1 MNPRD
6 LSEAIND
13 ALWYERD
20 VDLVVDNGSRLT
32 IRKVHGK
39 PVLLRLASP
48 PVVHNEIIGNIRAAR
63 VMTYSGLVA
72 VEMTDRVYAE
82 GVTRIGAVM
91 LDPAPILRV
100 IPAEEAEA

>member
-20 VDLVVDNGSRLT
+20 IDLIVDGGSKLT
-32 IRKVHGK
+32 IRRIHGR
-39 PVLLRLASP
+39 PVLLRSASP
-48 PVVHNEIIGNIRAAR
+48 PVVHNEIIGNIRTSR
-63 VMTYSGLVA
+63 VMPYSGIVA
-72 VEMTDRVYAE
+72 VEMTDRIYAE

-100 IPAEEAEA
+100 IPAEEADA

>member
-39 PVLLRLASP
+39 PVLLRSASP

-63 VMTYSGLVA
+63 VMTYSGMVA

>member
-6 LSEAIND
+6 LADAIND

-20 VDLVVDNGSRLT
+20 VDLLVDNGSKLT

-39 PVLLRLASP
+39 PVLLRSASP

-63 VMTYSGLVA
+63 VMTYSGIVA
-72 VEMTDRVYAE
+72 VEMTDRIYAE

-91 LDPAPILRV
+91 LDPEPIRCV
-100 IPAEEAEA
+100 VSAEEAGA